1 MLLEAASV
9 QFEISGQKIV
19 LTEITLQ

>member
-9 QFEISGQKIV
+9 GGLFRFVLECPSGGWR
-19 LTEITLQ
+19 